1 MVFSLLTIFFIIS
14 FNFISNA
21 SDQLSKLIG
30 RTFSILPVL
39 YGTDP
44 SRPSQLIQI
53 NEVLSNS
60 FNYLFSR
67 ENIWANA
74 DVGPKFFI
82 YNQGLILFLLFIVIY
97 CYIYLMLLR
106 LNTFS
111 ASLFIAGLFLLI
123 FASATLLIPR
133 FYVIYFYSF
142 TILATKNK
150 FKEIT

>member
-1 MVFSLLTIFFIIS
+1 
-14 FNFISNA
+14 
-21 SDQLSKLIG
+21 
-30 RTFSILPVL
+30 
-39 YGTDP
+39 
-44 SRPSQLIQI
+44 
-53 NEVLSNS
+53 
-60 FNYLFSR
+60 
-67 ENIWANA
+67 
-74 DVGPKFFI
+74 
-82 YNQGLILFLLFIVIY
+82 
-97 CYIYLMLLR
+97 MLLR